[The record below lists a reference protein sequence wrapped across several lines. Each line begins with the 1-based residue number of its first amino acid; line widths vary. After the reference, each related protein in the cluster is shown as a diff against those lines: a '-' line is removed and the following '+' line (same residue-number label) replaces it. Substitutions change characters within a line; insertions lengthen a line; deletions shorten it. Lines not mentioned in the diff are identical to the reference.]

1 MIALPPY
8 IIYILSFVIA
18 LTISTVSIPRII
30 YITKRKRLFDVP
42 DNSRKIH
49 VNIIPNL
56 GGVAIFFA
64 YIIVSC
70 FFLNHL
76 MSGKW
81 NFIIASSILLFL
93 TGLNDDLVNMR
104 PSAKF
109 MAQLVAAVITV
120 CFASD
125 IRITSLHGLFGITD
139 LPYWFGIA
147 FTTVG
152 CVFVTNAFNLIDGID
167 GLAGSIGVL
176 STLLLGIGLAMLGN
190 VGAACMSF
198 SLMGATIG
206 FLRYNISPAKIFM
219 GDTGSLLLGF
229 TISVLSILFIHSYN
243 ASNNPIYTQIVHSH
257 KAATMVALSILF
269 VPVFDSFRVFV
280 LRISKRSS
288 PFKADRSHLHHYL
301 LDAGFTH
308 SQSVAILLIS
318 NILIITVTLIVQD
331 ANPNV
336 AMLCILAVAFSLF
349 GILHYVRKKRLAQN
363 MELIARRMTLERNN
377 NHTATAPQAVNG
389 KKAPAPSAN
398 IAKGIS
404 VVNNIISE
412 E

>member
-18 LTISTVSIPRII
+18 LTISIITVPRII
-30 YITKRKRLFDVP
+30 YITKRKKLFDIP

-56 GGVAIFFA
+56 GGVGIFFA
-64 YIIVSC
+64 YITVSC

-76 MSGKW
+76 MSDKW

-93 TGLNDDLVNMR
+93 TGINDDLVSMR

-139 LPYWFGIA
+139 IPYWYGII

-176 STLLLGIGLAMLGN
+176 CTLLLGVGLAMLGN
-190 VGAACMSF
+190 VGAACMAF

-206 FLRYNISPAKIFM
+206 FLRYNVSPARIFM

-243 ASNNPIYTQIVHSH
+243 ASNNPLYTEVVHSH
-257 KAATMVALSILF
+257 KAATMLALSILF

-280 LRISKRSS
+280 MRIAKRSS
-288 PFKADRSHLHHYL
+288 PFKADRTHLHHYL

-308 SQSVAILLIS
+308 SQTVAILIIS
-318 NILIITVTLIVQD
+318 NILIVTVTLIVQD
-331 ANPNV
+331 ADPNV

-349 GILHYVRKKRLAQN
+349 GILYYLRKRRLAQN
-363 MELIARRMTLERNN
+363 MELITHRMTLERVNG
-377 NHTATAPQAVNG
+377 HTATAPKSTNG
-389 KKAPAPSAN
+389 SKTVSTAGVSNGLSIAN
-398 IAKGIS
+398 NVIS
-404 VVNNIISE
+404 KD
-412 E
+412 